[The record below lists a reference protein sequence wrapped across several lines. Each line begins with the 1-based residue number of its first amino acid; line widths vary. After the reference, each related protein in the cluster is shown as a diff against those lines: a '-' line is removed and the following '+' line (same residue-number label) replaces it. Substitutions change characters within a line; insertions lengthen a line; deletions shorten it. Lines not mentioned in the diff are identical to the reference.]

1 MTWTLELWW
10 LLTGD
15 VVATTG
21 DVVAIFG
28 DVVATLVERQTSGS
42 NPASPIM
49 ILGRCWI
56 IVKYCKNSG

>member
-1 MTWTLELWW
+1 MWW

-49 ILGRCWI
+49 ILGRC
-56 IVKYCKNSG
+56 